1 MRKGKPRI
9 RCGSGALREQAFR
22 CLLDQAVQG
31 PLDQVCALGVGGQ
44 MLKAEAQQQA
54 VLRGVAAEEVDQR
67 SPTAQGVRARAT
79 CRLPRSAGSIS
90 RRSWKGDGDQES
102 AESLLAVVTQRLSP
116 YVFREHRI
124 PRTQVVLAVR
134 PSAECVLALGPR

>member
-67 SPTAQGVRARAT
+67 RSDCSGRA
-79 CRLPRSAGSIS
+79 CAG
-90 RRSWKGDGDQES
+90 D
-102 AESLLAVVTQRLSP
+102 LSP
-116 YVFREHRI
+116 ASFSRFHFQTFME
-124 PRTQVVLAVR
+124 
-134 PSAECVLALGPR
+134 G